1 MSQELDPETLEWLE
15 RVSAANRRMMED
27 EEYRKTIEERLYRT
41 VDSPALVAAR
51 ERIQAAYQASLEA
64 EEAAQ
69 NEQAEAAEDKKKEV

>member
-51 ERIQAAYQASLEA
+51 AEILAAFLASKEK
-64 EEAAQ
+64 
-69 NEQAEAAEDKKKEV
+69 QAETAEDKKEV